1 MTQFSAHLISV
12 DSGQH
17 QIKEQ
22 KIRMKRV
29 KFSQRLFSVI
39 YDFCLKTFLCKIQRN
54 QFCNVVII
62 INDKNFLFGC
72 H

>member
-29 KFSQRLFSVI
+29 KFFQRLFPVI
-39 YDFCLKTFLCKIQRN
+39 YDFCLKAFLCKIQRN